1 MFLPA
6 TGLSRERAEELSQ
19 DPAMEAVSPTMLDDF
34 EMLGYTD
41 QGAAIPQHAVRYRH
55 PDPCCLPSD
64 ASPSF
69 LRDTSQIVRLL
80 PDGELT
86 VLRGADHGE
95 SAEGVGSVVA
105 EFFRAE
111 CR

>member
-41 QGAAIPQHAVRYRH
+41 QGAAIPQHAVRFDIPTLAACRVTLARVS
-55 PDPCCLPSD
+55 CVT
-64 ASPSF
+64 
-69 LRDTSQIVRLL
+69 LRKS
-80 PDGELT
+80 
-86 VLRGADHGE
+86 
-95 SAEGVGSVVA
+95 
-105 EFFRAE
+105 
-111 CR
+111 